1 MNGYV
6 GNFKFKKIFLFS
18 LANLKFEIFFKYLGY
33 LDILDSIYEYAIG

>member
-33 LDILDSIYEYAIG
+33 LDILDSIAKLSL